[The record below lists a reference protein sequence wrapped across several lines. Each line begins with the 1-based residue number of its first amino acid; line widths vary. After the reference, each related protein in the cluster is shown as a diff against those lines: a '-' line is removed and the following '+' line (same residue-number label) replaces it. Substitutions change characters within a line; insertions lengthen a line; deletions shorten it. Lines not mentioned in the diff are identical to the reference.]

1 MDRLTLENQFKVESA
16 IRAIDKMGIDQAKEN
31 LKNLYKL
38 AVQMQQDIEILQR
51 GVKAH
56 QEKIDL
62 MACYIE
68 VLKKSTG
75 NRL

>member
-16 IRAIDKMGIDQAKEN
+16 IRAIDKMTTDQAREN

-68 VLKKSTG
+68 FLKKSTG
-75 NRL
+75 SKL

>member
-16 IRAIDKMGIDQAKEN
+16 IRAIDKMTTDQAREN

-56 QEKIDL
+56 QEKLI
-62 MACYIE
+62 
-68 VLKKSTG
+68 
-75 NRL
+75 